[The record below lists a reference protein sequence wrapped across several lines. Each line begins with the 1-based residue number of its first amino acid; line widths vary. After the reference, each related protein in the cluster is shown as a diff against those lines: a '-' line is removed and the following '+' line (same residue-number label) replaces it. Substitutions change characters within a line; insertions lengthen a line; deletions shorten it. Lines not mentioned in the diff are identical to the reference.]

1 MEAARCISPS
11 GSDDGLLSQR
21 VQQDIE
27 LKRNDTRSLKR
38 IESAPKLVQFGLKAH
53 ERLSRAGP
61 RVLAELTQ
69 CSQKV
74 VDQ

>member
-1 MEAARCISPS
+1 MEAAMCISPS

-38 IESAPKLVQFGLKAH
+38 IESAPKLVQF
-53 ERLSRAGP
+53 
-61 RVLAELTQ
+61 
-69 CSQKV
+69 
-74 VDQ
+74 